1 MNKKDKYFDNC
12 ELLGLGK
19 DAETLKDV
27 LVYKVKEN
35 DFIWVKPLERIL
47 EDNIDE
53 CKILDVF
60 NFLKEE
66 FVYKLAIPLN
76 NDNEDISDNLED
88 SNVFKILEITNI
100 KNITNEY
107 LIDVLNKDTKEKLD
121 TLSINNVRILIANSL
136 QDSTYDYARKLG
148 IGIIVGA
155 SGKCENIIQDYID
168 GKLFCNKTKIIK
180 TIKKEH

>member
-35 DFIWVKPLERIL
+35 DFIWVKPLEIQEENL
-47 EDNIDE
+47 DE

-76 NDNEDISDNLED
+76 NNREDISENLED
-88 SNVFKILEITNI
+88 CNVFKILEITNI

-107 LIDVLNKDTKEKLD
+107 FIDVMNKDAKEKLD
-121 TLSINNVRILIANSL
+121 TLSINNVRVLITNSIS
-136 QDSTYDYARKLG
+136 DSTYDYARCLG
-148 IGIIVGA
+148 LGIIVGA
-155 SGKCENIIQDYID
+155 SGKCESIIQDYID

-180 TIKKEH
+180 TIKEEH